1 VEVHLVAG
9 QRREK
14 WETLGGIPLPN
25 PATSTSSKKSGFNA
39 TSQELPGTPP
49 YRRGIHNS
57 MYRSRLWTMRQYA
70 GFSSAKETNERFRIL
85 LDKGQMGLSVAFDL
99 PTQLGMDSDD
109 PLSEGEVGKV
119 GVPIDSLSDIRVLF
133 DEIDLSK
140 VSTSMT
146 INAPAAIML
155 ALYVALSDER
165 GYSRSTLR
173 GTIQNDVL
181 KEYIAR
187 GLYVFPPKQSLRLA
201 TDVMNWCSQETP
213 LWNTISISGY
223 HIREAGATAVEELAF
238 TLSNALEY
246 VDAAVS
252 SGLDIDDIAPRIS
265 FFFCC
270 HNDFFE
276 EIAKFRAA
284 RVLWHDLLKE
294 KYAPT
299 NEKSLKLRFHT
310 QTAGVSLTAQQ
321 PQNNIIRVGY
331 QALAAVLGG
340 TQSLHTNSF
349 DEALGLPTEKS
360 ATLALRTQQIIAE
373 ETGVADVVDPLAGSH
388 LIEGL
393 TSQIITDVRSL
404 ISEIDQR
411 GGALAGIEA
420 GLQQRMIHESAWRQL
435 KDLESGERKV
445 IGVNEA
451 VETDSNLKNEGQKID
466 TTIVDKQLKNL
477 NIIKKNRQSTCVDE
491 SLSALK
497 IACSIDEPLM
507 PLLIECAKSDCTIGE
522 MMQAMQSVFGTWR
535 APSGM

>member
-1 VEVHLVAG
+1 
-9 QRREK
+9 
-14 WETLGGIPLPN
+14 
-25 PATSTSSKKSGFNA
+25 
-39 TSQELPGTPP
+39 
-49 YRRGIHNS
+49 
-57 MYRSRLWTMRQYA
+57 MRQYA
-70 GFSSAKETNERFRIL
+70 GFSSAKETNERFRL
-85 LDKGQMGLSVAFDL
+85 LLEKGQMGLSVAFDL

-119 GVPIDSLSDIRVLF
+119 GVPIDSLEDMRILF
-133 DEIDLSK
+133 DKIDLSQ

-155 ALYVALSDER
+155 AFYVALSDER
-165 GYSRSTLR
+165 GHSRSSLR

-187 GLYVFPPKQSLRLA
+187 GLYVFPPKHSLRLA
-201 TDVMNWCSQETP
+201 TDLMNWCCQETP

-238 TLSNALEY
+238 TLSNALQY

-252 SGLDIDDIAPRIS
+252 SGLKIDDIAPRLS
-265 FFFCC
+265 FFFGC

-276 EIAKFRAA
+276 EVAKFRAA

-294 KYAPT
+294 KYSPQ
-299 NEKSLKLRFHT
+299 NPKSLKLRFHT

-321 PQNNIIRVGY
+321 PHNNIVRVAY

-373 ETGVADVVDPLAGSH
+373 ATGAADVVDPLAGSH
-388 LIEGL
+388 LVEGL
-393 TSQIITDVRSL
+393 TSEIIMRVRSL

-420 GLQQRMIHESAWRQL
+420 GLQQRMIHESAWQQL
-435 KDLESGERKV
+435 KDLESNERKV

-451 VETDSNLKNEGQKID
+451 VEPESNLENEGQKID
-466 TTIVDKQLKNL
+466 LQIAGIQEKNISILKKKRD
-477 NIIKKNRQSTCVDE
+477 NINANAA
-491 SLSALK
+491 LSALG
-497 IACSIDEPLM
+497 IGCSTDELLM

-522 MMQAMQSVFGTWR
+522 MMQAMRSVFGTWR